1 MPYADPLKRKEY
13 MREYHLKRKLETKPE
28 PKPEPVN
35 DSWSTKVYE
44 GPPIAE
50 TKDMEDI
57 VSGMTQRELNKINE
71 DIQDALEPKEI
82 PERYSRLKTEALSR
96 IKLGESGLIGL
107 ITYFQYSGGLTS
119 IPIRFLEDM
128 GNDLF
133 FDTVEHF
140 FLYFFQRIY

>member
-96 IKLGESGLIGL
+96 IKLGESGLIFDLDSSKTVDIDLMTFKHRPVIIIDDDEL
-107 ITYFQYSGGLTS
+107 ITWG
-119 IPIRFLEDM
+119 P
-128 GNDLF
+128 
-133 FDTVEHF
+133 
-140 FLYFFQRIY
+140 